1 MGLQKGKSSDNQN
14 GMGLGKCHHPVT
26 NTATSEKCRKFLHI
40 PPAWGYWLWKQR
52 WFQNR
57 PQLLCF
63 SRLGCWK
70 KIQEYLHICLNK
82 FNSFFLVR
90 GAFVGLQHCQ
100 FSPALL
106 SLSFLQHCQFS
117 APSLNLCQLANKTK
131 VQQKTLIMS
140 FFRKYL
146 LDSELWTAHRV
157 WKYRHY

>member
-1 MGLQKGKSSDNQN
+1 MEAKMISKQTSITRLQQTR
-14 GMGLGKCHHPVT
+14 LL
-26 NTATSEKCRKFLHI
+26 EKD
-40 PPAWGYWLWKQR
+40 
-52 WFQNR
+52 
-57 PQLLCF
+57 
-63 SRLGCWK
+63 SRVFAHLF
-70 KIQEYLHICLNK
+70 K

-117 APSLNLCQLANKTK
+117 APSLNLCQLANTTK
-131 VQQKTLIMS
+131 DQQKTLIMS

-157 WKYRHY
+157 WKYRHYNTAILETDKYSFFAYRVTCNMQELNVACKCKDIPV